1 MPLSTV
7 LDHLVS
13 IGCTLPATNSA
24 SHQTAR
30 RSRPWLV
37 PAQSARGRW
46 QTSRRLFVAV
56 SLLHHRHVAPSI
68 TRLIAGCF
76 RFFTLIQCL
85 AICPH
90 RENQRLVV
98 EDIAGDAVS
107 RPVECECDRTLA
119 VVATTASRATITNPV
134 ILRCLVMGTPPSSK
148 KKWHTCTN
156 NKCALSE
163 IERQWARP
171 VRRISE
177 GSGWIGFVEIF
188 SKRTNIPVPSRRAP
202 TLLCPKST
210 ALHFDSRTLSKKY
223 RWLQ

>member
-1 MPLSTV
+1 MVSPRAISAGTV
-7 LDHLVS
+7 ANISSV
-13 IGCTLPATNSA
+13 IRGCLIA
-24 SHQTAR
+24 
-30 RSRPWLV
+30 
-37 PAQSARGRW
+37 
-46 QTSRRLFVAV
+46 
-56 SLLHHRHVAPSI
+56 APSSCCSVHLL
-68 TRLIAGCF
+68 RLIAGCF
-76 RFFTLIQCL
+76 GFFTLIQCL

-177 GSGWIGFVEIF
+177 GSGWIGFIEIF

-210 ALHFDSRTLSKKY
+210 ALQFD
-223 RWLQ
+223 LQEP